1 MTNEQL
7 QERCLEF
14 AGFECYNAKLDI
26 WLKPDGER
34 TTPHLLDYPDFIT
47 SVDAHVR
54 WTLPGIRST
63 RIDGFYVDFHQ
74 LYWAAEDDCH
84 CFNIVLEDN
93 SEYKGYGD
101 TEALAICEAIWELTE
116 KGND

>member
-1 MTNEQL
+1 MNKGQL

-34 TTPHLLDYPDFIT
+34 TTPHLLDYPDFIN
-47 SVDAHVR
+47 SVDAHVK
-54 WTLPGIRST
+54 WTVPKLSY
-63 RIDGFYVDFHQ
+63 FYT
-74 LYWAAEDDCH
+74 EDCAGGW
-84 CFNIVLEDN
+84 IVKLSVNMKDEFEVLN
-93 SEYKGYGD
+93 KSL
-101 TEALAICEAIWELTE
+101 ALAICEAIWELTE

>member
-34 TTPHLLDYPDFIT
+34 TTPHLLDYPDFIN
-47 SVDAHVR
+47 SVDAHVK
-54 WTLPGIRST
+54 WTVPQIAKVASYFEVYY
-63 RIDGFYVDFHQ
+63 D
-74 LYWAAEDDCH
+74 
-84 CFNIVLEDN
+84 LEQEPNHYTCVIHLD
-93 SEYKGYGD
+93 KGSDRYAHEV
-101 TEALAICEAIWELTE
+101 TPALAICEAIWELTE